1 MRIFDDLFKKIF
13 LGNEWRFSSK
23 RIIFFLLFLN
33 VITSASVSIYIPFMK
48 QMAVEFNTTNSMMS
62 MTIVAHLVGEF
73 IGRLFCGPLMNFYDR
88 KALVLNALL
97 LALIG
102 QFGCFIAQNIY
113 LFICMRFLYALG
125 ASVIYIIS
133 IVVINDTFSK
143 EEKGGIL
150 GILELY
156 QPIAW
161 ILSPFFG
168 CVLAELGHWRFLFL
182 ILLIFQW
189 LGREFFKI
197 YLYDACTVSSS
208 TFSFK
213 KFFLGYQT
221 VLGNVSFVIY
231 ALIPGLFAGG
241 YMIYSISTPFLCSHL
256 LGSEFLALGDSSTQ
270 SAIFQAV
277 PLVFYVVTTIFY
289 RKILQKFGPSISKRI
304 GICVYCIFGLYTAFL
319 AWNQIPWTV
328 MTLLQLMCLQ
338 CIGSAFLVPISVL
351 KALQFSSHA
360 SVGASAVVVFRN
372 IIMASCISISTAIDS
387 PDPSI
392 TVVIASVFLTVGT
405 ALGLFI
411 ARRIIRI
418 RSRRSAPRP
427 EPSPKNISS

>member
-1 MRIFDDLFKKIF
+1 MRIFDDIFKKFF
-13 LGNEWRFSSK
+13 LGSEWRFSSK
-23 RIIFFLLFLN
+23 RVIFFLLFLN
-33 VITSASVSIYIPFMK
+33 VITSAAVSIYIPFMK
-48 QMAVEFNTTNSMMS
+48 QMALEFHTTNSMMS
-62 MTIVAHLVGEF
+62 MTIVAHLIGEF
-73 IGRLFCGPLMNFYDR
+73 IGRLFCGPIMNFYDR
-88 KALVLNALL
+88 KALVLNALG
-97 LALIG
+97 LALVG
-102 QFGCFIAQNIY
+102 QFGCFIAPNIY
-113 LFICMRFLYALG
+113 IFICMRFLYALG

-133 IVVINDTFSK
+133 IVVINDSFSK
-143 EEKGGIL
+143 EDKGGIL

-168 CVLAELGHWRFLFL
+168 CVLAELWNWRCLFL
-182 ILLIFQW
+182 VLFFCQW
-189 LGREFFKI
+189 FGRQFFKI
-197 YLYDACTVSSS
+197 YLYDACTIPSLS
-208 TFSFK
+208 FSFK
-213 KFFLGYQT
+213 KFFMGYKT

-241 YMIYSISTPFLCSHL
+241 YMIYSISTPFICSHL
-256 LGSEFLALGDSSTQ
+256 LGSDFLSLGDSSTQ
-270 SAIFQAV
+270 SAIFQAI

-289 RKILQKFGPSISKRI
+289 RKILQRFGPKISKRV
-304 GICVYCIFGLYTAFL
+304 GICVYCLFGIYTTFL
-319 AWNQIPWTV
+319 AYNQIPWTV
-328 MTLLQLMCLQ
+328 MILLQLMCLQ

-372 IIMASCISISTAIDS
+372 IIMATCISISTAIGS

-392 TVVIASVFLTVGT
+392 TLVIASVFLTVGT

-418 RSRRSAPRP
+418 RSAKALS
-427 EPSPKNISS
+427 E